1 MKRWCVFFILLLL
14 LLPTVVLADGVRR
27 PSGDGASPSEKKL
40 VVVGIT
46 VQLSKLQEFG
56 IRIPFFF
63 YGYWPVREYG

>member
-40 VVVGIT
+40 EVEDISVELGVI
-46 VQLSKLQEFG
+46 LN
-56 IRIPFFF
+56 IRI
-63 YGYWPVREYG
+63 RE